1 MRKSWINLVR
11 GNAAMNDVK
20 VIRSI
25 KPVYNRDLIMSRLG
39 YDKHRTTISAETMR
53 EMDRLIKKTESTMDI
68 TTAYR
73 ILGMTQIDPPK
84 IILEDGTI
92 LSGQRLSELL
102 ENSKQALIMA
112 ATGGA
117 KVMELIARLQQ
128 EGKMSEAVVVD
139 AAASEITDSAL
150 DFVMAMVEQYL
161 RPKGM
166 FLTKM
171 RFSPGYGDFDLLQQK
186 EFYRLLNAQD
196 LGIMINEACLLI
208 PEKSVFAIAGI
219 CHEQG

>member
-1 MRKSWINLVR
+1 
-11 GNAAMNDVK
+11 MNDIK

-39 YDKHRTTISAETMR
+39 YDKNRTTLSAQTMR
-53 EMDRLIKKTESTMDI
+53 DIERLIEKTEKTMDI
-68 TTAYR
+68 TAAYR
-73 ILGMTQIDPPK
+73 ISGITRITPPQ

-92 LSGQRLSELL
+92 LSGQKLAELL
-102 ENSKQALIMA
+102 KNSRQALIMG
-112 ATGGA
+112 ATGGT
-117 KVMELIARLQQ
+117 KVMKLIERLQQ
-128 EGKMSEAVVVD
+128 EGKMSEAVVID

-150 DFVMAMVEQYL
+150 DFVMAMVNQYL
-161 RPKGM
+161 RPKGK

-171 RFSPGYGDFDLLQQK
+171 RFSPGYGDFDILQQK

-219 CHEQG
+219 CHVQG